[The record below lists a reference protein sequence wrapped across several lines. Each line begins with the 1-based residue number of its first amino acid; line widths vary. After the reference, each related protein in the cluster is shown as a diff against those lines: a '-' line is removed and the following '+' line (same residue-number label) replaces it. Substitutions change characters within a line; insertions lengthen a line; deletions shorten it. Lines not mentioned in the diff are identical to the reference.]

1 MSLPRPSRKTSTLEA
16 ADLSVHDSVA
26 TPRTE
31 PTSRR
36 DTAPAA
42 ARKPAARKSRKARTF
57 WLKQL
62 HTWHW
67 ISAAVS
73 LAAML
78 LFAVT
83 GITLNH
89 AASISAEPVTTQS
102 SGTLPPALLA
112 KLPPS
117 GDGNA
122 PLPPEIADAVAK
134 AVPLDPAGHAADW
147 SDEGEV
153 YVAMPGPGRDAWV
166 SIERESGAI
175 SAESTE
181 RGWISYIN
189 DLHKGRNTGDAW
201 FWFIDVFA
209 VACLVFTITGLFLLQ
224 LHSKHRPSTWP
235 LVGLSLAIPVVIAI
249 FFIH

>member
-1 MSLPRPSRKTSTLEA
+1 MEA
-16 ADLSVHDSVA
+16 ADLAPAPDV
-26 TPRTE
+26 
-31 PTSRR
+31 RR
-36 DTAPAA
+36 DSAPAP
-42 ARKPAARKSRKARTF
+42 RPVQPRKSRKARQF

-73 LAAML
+73 LTAML
-78 LFAVT
+78 LFAIT

-89 AASISAEPVTTQS
+89 AASISAEPVVTKS
-102 SGTLPPALLA
+102 SGKLAPALLRS
-112 KLPPS
+112 LPQP
-117 GDGNA
+117 GDSTA
-122 PLPPEIADAVAK
+122 PLPAPVASAVAQ
-134 AVPLDPAGHAADW
+134 AIPLDPSGFAADW

-166 SIERESGAI
+166 SIDRETGAI
-175 SAESTE
+175 SAETTK

-189 DLHKGRNTGDAW
+189 DLHKGRNTGSAW

-209 VACLVFTITGLFLLQ
+209 VACLLFTLTGLILLQ
-224 LHSKHRPSTWP
+224 IHAKHRPSTWP
-235 LVGLSLAIPVVIAI
+235 LVGLSLAIPVVIAL